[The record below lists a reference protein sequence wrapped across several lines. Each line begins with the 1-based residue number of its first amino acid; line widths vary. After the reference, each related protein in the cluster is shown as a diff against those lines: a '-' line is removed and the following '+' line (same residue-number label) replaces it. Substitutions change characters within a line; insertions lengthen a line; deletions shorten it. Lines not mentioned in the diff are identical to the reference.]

1 MRFARICSLGYA
13 PADHRSRLTHI
24 LPSGLARTLP
34 ICDHSGV
41 GVERN
46 MPAGSAAVADFLTA
60 VTLGP
65 TSLVIEGDAG
75 IGKTRLWLAALDEA
89 RGLGYRVLSARA
101 GQAETSLAY
110 AVIADLLDD
119 LDPSRTAHLPYVQ
132 RLALDRILLRG
143 EVDGPDTDQ
152 RVAAAAVLNTVE
164 RLCQDTPVLLAID
177 DVQWLDV
184 CSRELVGFLARRLSG
199 PVGILATERTEPGT
213 YATGWLQLPDPD
225 RMHRHRVPPLTL
237 GGLHAMLS
245 ERLGRSFPRPTL
257 IRIAETS
264 GGNPLYALELA
275 RAISEHTPAG
285 EPVLPATLADVVRQH
300 IEGLDERVRDVLLA
314 AACVAAPT
322 VDLVASVTDRT
333 TDDVIVLMEVAESDG
348 IVDIDGYRVRFSHP
362 LLARGVYSEA
372 GPARRRHMHRR
383 LADVIAQP
391 ELKARHLA
399 LAATSQDDDTLAAL
413 DAAADAARTRG
424 APASAAELLEF
435 AMRLGGDTDLRRL
448 QAASHYYTAGDN
460 LRAETLLR
468 ATLPRMPRG
477 PLRALAS
484 MQLAGIALDNHGFRQ
499 AKELLAQAL
508 ADTDSD
514 VTLQV
519 SCLLS
524 LALAQGNSGDHEES
538 LFSADRAVALAEH
551 TGQPQLISQA
561 LTVWAMT
568 RFLHGHGVEQEAL
581 ERALELEDLN
591 AEVPLNFRAHAA
603 AGMLQGWTGQLDE
616 AHEVMVELSKHALE
630 RGADRDLLA
639 IANQGV
645 LAELWRGRLDEAA
658 TLAEDAVQRAEQL
671 GGDHM
676 RVVAMG
682 LRATVRAYAG
692 REQAVRADVRQALEL
707 ADRCD
712 SPRMAW
718 WAMAVLTFLEVS
730 LGDHAAA
737 ATAAEPVLREYHR
750 TPGCE
755 IITAWFVPDAIEAF
769 VAVGRIAEAEQLISD
784 LETDGRR
791 LDRPWML
798 AMSARGRAMVLAAA
812 GDVAAA
818 VDSAGE
824 AVGHHDRL
832 PMPFERARTALLLG
846 QLQRRHRRKEAAAA
860 TLREAL
866 DVFEDIGAEL
876 WAQRTRAELARVNVR
891 PTKDQGLTPSE
902 QQVAQLAAAGM
913 SNRDIAASLFIS
925 IKTVEANLGR
935 VYRKLGVRGR
945 AALGRHLDQLG
956 DEDAKP

>member
-1 MRFARICSLGYA
+1 MS
-13 PADHRSRLTHI
+13 
-24 LPSGLARTLP
+24 
-34 ICDHSGV
+34 
-41 GVERN
+41 
-46 MPAGSAAVADFLTA
+46 AGSAVSDFLA
-60 VTLGP
+60 DIANGP
-65 TSLVIEGDAG
+65 ISLVIEGEAG
-75 IGKTRLWLAALDEA
+75 IGKTRLWLATLAAA
-89 RGLGYRVLSARA
+89 RESGYRVLSARA

-110 AVIADLLDD
+110 AVIADLLDEVE
-119 LDPSRTAHLPYVQ
+119 PSDTAHLPDVQ

-143 EVDGPDTDQ
+143 DVAGPDTDQ

-164 RLCQDTPVLLAID
+164 RLCRDTPVVLAVD

-184 CSRELVGFLARRLSG
+184 CSRELLGFLARRLSG
-199 PVGILATERTEPGT
+199 TVGLLATERTEPGA

-285 EPVLPATLADVVRQH
+285 EPVLPATLTEVVRQH
-300 IEGLDERVRDVLLA
+300 IEGIDDRVRDVLLA

-322 VDLVASVTDRT
+322 VDLLASVTEKNA
-333 TDDVIVLMEVAESDG
+333 DDVIELMEVAEGEG

-413 DAAADAARTRG
+413 DAAADVARTRG

-448 QAASHYYTAGDN
+448 QAASHYYTAGDSV
-460 LRAETLLR
+460 RAEALLR

-477 PLRALAS
+477 PLRAMAS
-484 MQLAGIALDNHGFRQ
+484 MQLAGIALDSNGFRQ

-514 VTLQV
+514 VNLQV
-519 SCLLS
+519 FCLLS

-551 TGQPQLISQA
+551 TGQPALISQA
-561 LTVWAMT
+561 LTVWVMT
-568 RFLHGHGVEQEAL
+568 RFLHGHGVEQDAL
-581 ERALELEDLN
+581 DRALELEDPD
-591 AEVPLNFRAHAA
+591 AEVPLSFRARAA
-603 AGMLQGWTGQLDE
+603 VGMLQGWTGRLDE
-616 AHEVMVELSKHALE
+616 AHEVMVELSKHARD

-645 LAELWRGRLDEAA
+645 VAELWRGCLDEAA

-682 LRATVRAYAG
+682 LRATVEAYAG
-692 REQAVRADVRQALEL
+692 REPAARADIRLALEL
-707 ADRCD
+707 AERCD
-712 SPRMAW
+712 SERMAW

-730 LGDHAAA
+730 LGDHVAAVSA
-737 ATAAEPVLREYHR
+737 VEPVLREYHR

-755 IITAWFVPDAIEAF
+755 IVSAWFVPDAIEAF
-769 VAVGRIAEAEQLISD
+769 VAVGRIADAEALISD
-784 LETDGRR
+784 LGTAGRR

-798 AMSARGRAMVLAAA
+798 AVSARGRAMVLAAA
-812 GDVAAA
+812 GDVEAA
-818 VDSAGE
+818 VDAADE
-824 AVGHHDRL
+824 AMLHHDRL

-846 QLQRRHRRKEAAAA
+846 QLQRRHRRKESAAA
-860 TLREAL
+860 TLRAAL
-866 DVFEDIGAEL
+866 EVFEGIGTEL
-876 WAQRTRAELARVNVR
+876 WAQRARAELARVNVR
-891 PTKDQGLTPSE
+891 PTRDQGLTPSE
-902 QQVAQLAAAGM
+902 RRVAELAAAGM
-913 SNRDIAASLFIS
+913 SNRDIAANLFIS

-956 DEDAKP
+956 DGYAKP

>member
-1 MRFARICSLGYA
+1 
-13 PADHRSRLTHI
+13 
-24 LPSGLARTLP
+24 
-34 ICDHSGV
+34 
-41 GVERN
+41 
-46 MPAGSAAVADFLTA
+46 MPAGPVAVTDFLTA
-60 VTLGP
+60 LADGP
-65 TSLVIEGDAG
+65 TCLVIEGDAG

-89 RGLGYRVLSARA
+89 QNRGYRVLSARA
-101 GQAETSLAY
+101 GQGETSMAY
-110 AVIADLLDD
+110 AVVADLFDGVD
-119 LDPSRTAHLPYVQ
+119 GSHTAHLPHVQ

-152 RVAAAAVLNTVE
+152 RTAAAAVLSTVE
-164 RLCQDTPVLLAID
+164 QLCRDTPVVLAID

-184 CSRELVGFLARRLSG
+184 CSRELIAFIARRLSG
-199 PVGILATERTEPGT
+199 KVGILATERTEPGA
-213 YATGWLQLPDPD
+213 YATGWLQLPDPE

-275 RAISEHTPAG
+275 RAMSEHTAAG
-285 EPVLPATLADVVRQH
+285 EPVLPATLAEVVRRH

-322 VDLVASVTDRT
+322 VDLVANVTENT
-333 TDDVIVLMEVAESDG
+333 PDDVIALMEIAEGEG
-348 IVDIDGYRVRFSHP
+348 IIDIDGYRLRFSHP

-413 DAAADAARTRG
+413 DAAADVARTRG

-448 QAASHYYTAGDN
+448 QAASHYYTAGDSV
-460 LRAETLLR
+460 RAEALLR
-468 ATLPRMPRG
+468 ATLPRMPRS
-477 PLRALAS
+477 PLRSLAS
-484 MQLAGIALDNHGFRQ
+484 MQLAQISLDHSGFRQ

-519 SCLLS
+519 SCLLA

-538 LFSADRAVALAEH
+538 VYSAERAVTLAEH
-551 TGQPQLISQA
+551 AGHPQLISQA
-561 LTVWAMT
+561 LTVRVMT
-568 RFLHGHGVEQEAL
+568 RFLHGYGVDQDDL
-581 ERALELEDLN
+581 DRALRLEDPD
-591 AEVPLNFRAHAA
+591 AEVPLTFQAHAA
-603 AGMLQGWTGQLDE
+603 AGILKGWTGQLDE
-616 AHEVMVELSKHALE
+616 AHDVMLALSKHALD

-639 IANQGV
+639 IANHGAINEV
-645 LAELWRGRLDEAA
+645 WRGNLDGAA
-658 TLAEDAVQRAEQL
+658 TLAEDALQRAEQL

-676 RVVAMG
+676 RIVALG
-682 LRATVRAYAG
+682 LRATVHAYAG
-692 REQAVRADVRQALEL
+692 REHAARADIGAALEL
-707 ADRCD
+707 AGRFDTE
-712 SPRMAW
+712 RMAW
-718 WAMAVLTFLEVS
+718 WAQAALGFLEVS
-730 LGDHAAA
+730 LSNHTSAV
-737 ATAAEPVLREYHR
+737 TAVEPALRVYR
-750 TPGCE
+750 QTPGCE
-755 IITAWFVPDAIEAF
+755 IVSAWFLPDAIEAF
-769 VAVGRIAEAEQLISD
+769 VAVGRVADAEALIAD

-798 AMSARGRAMVLAAA
+798 AMAARGRAMVLAAA
-812 GDVAAA
+812 GDIEAA
-818 VDSAGE
+818 VDTTGA
-824 AVGHHDRL
+824 AMRHHERL
-832 PMPFERARTALLLG
+832 AMPFERARTALLLG

-860 TLREAL
+860 TLRAAL
-866 DVFEDIGAEL
+866 DVFERIGTEL

-891 PTKDQGLTPSE
+891 PTKDQRLTPSE
-902 QQVAQLAAAGM
+902 QRVAELAAAGM
-913 SNRDIAASLFIS
+913 SNRDIATSLFIS

-945 AALGRHLDQLG
+945 AALGRHLNAPG
-956 DEDAKP
+956 SEDTKP